1 MQWIASNANDP
12 ILNAD
17 PGQGFIMGGVSAGAS
32 LTAAFSR
39 IFQDSPLPYPLTG
52 QWLSVPSLAHADII
66 PEQYKPYYLSTV
78 QQAKN
83 PFFSQESR
91 EFLRTCVEWDITSPM
106 RYALNSTNELKL
118 QPKTYFQI
126 DGADPLRDD
135 GLIYDEMLKEAGVE
149 TRVDFYPGC
158 PHAHFCGFPGLEIT
172 DRANVDTMVGMGW
185 LLGKSVSREAAA
197 KELGL

>member
-1 MQWIASNANDP
+1 MKWIASNASGP

-17 PGQGFIMGGVSAGAS
+17 PAQGFVMGGVSAGAS

-39 IFQDSPLPYPLTG
+39 IFQDSPLDHPLTG
-52 QWLSVPSLAHADII
+52 QWLSVPSLADSSIV
-66 PEQYKPYYLSTV
+66 PEKYKSRYLSPV

-91 EFLRTCVEWDITSPM
+91 EFLKSCVEWDITSPM
-106 RYALNSTNELKL
+106 RYALNSTNEMRQ

-149 TRVDFYPGC
+149 TKVDFYPGC
-158 PHAHFCGFPGLEIT
+158 PHAHFCGFEGLEVT
-172 DRANVDTMVGMGW
+172 DRANIDTIIGIGW
-185 LLGKSVSREAAA
+185 LLGKDVSRQAAT